1 MITYSIAELLS
12 LRFKNVNASTDF
24 ENIKKKPYL
33 EMIKLDLEHAKKLND
48 EDAKNSTLK
57 KKNNWRDKKK
67 HHHKK
72 VDFSRNDL
80 RNDIFMILRNIES
93 SNVLKCSK
101 QLFNL
106 QNTYS
111 TDSLNF
117 IIDIIFNKSCS
128 EPPCLTETYDILFA
142 ELIKLNSQIE
152 IMVTNNKKAFS
163 KIIKVSKND
172 ISSDILKL
180 LNKVGKVNIKS
191 TSEKILELKTKYG
204 DDNSAYLVETIFKKS
219 IDEPSLY
226 QVYGLLFE
234 ELIRNETGFETI
246 LIKLCTVYSKNIRI
260 VENTNEPFSDLY
272 YELQTIR
279 RTTKG
284 IISLFAVLYEKDF
297 ISEKVIN
304 DVLEIMVCNII
315 KDKENIDVIC
325 FTFKLIGKKLQMESD
340 NFKSLYSKLKVAS
353 VDSKNLNPKLR
364 FQIMDTIDLHDR
376 NWKPRVFKKS
386 VELPD
391 DVDDK
396 RKTNNNNT
404 RNGFIQ
410 KPIKIE
416 KKIEPLVKSVNAWTN
431 RNCNVLKKN

>member
-24 ENIKKKPYL
+24 ENSKNQYL
-33 EMIKLDLEHAKKLND
+33 EMIKLDLEHAKKISD
-48 EDAKNSTLK
+48 EDVKNFTLK

-163 KIIKVSKND
+163 KVIKVSKND

-416 KKIEPLVKSVNAWTN
+416 KKIEPLVKSVNAWTT
-431 RNCNVLKKN
+431 RNCNILKKN